1 VKGVAEGFATKL
13 DSIQL
18 DLWIS
23 RYGIISVKD
32 TLCKIKYQ
40 KENTLNF
47 AKPLVLNVG

>member
-1 VKGVAEGFATKL
+1 VKGVAEGFPTKL

-18 DLWIS
+18 GLWVS

-47 AKPLVLNVG
+47 GKPLVLDVG